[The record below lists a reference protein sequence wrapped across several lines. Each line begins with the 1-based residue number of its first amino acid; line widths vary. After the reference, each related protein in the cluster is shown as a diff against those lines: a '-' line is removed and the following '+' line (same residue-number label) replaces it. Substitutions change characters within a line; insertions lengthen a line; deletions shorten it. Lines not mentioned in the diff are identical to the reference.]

1 MVNFILLFF
10 VPRNCKEILERR
22 EFGSHSARSTSLEI
36 KLYFTTDVCSN
47 GNSILAMEL
56 LLCSMILQQIV
67 TNMGKNVYLTFHLC
81 LFHVCSFNST
91 FFGGSSSSNFSLAK
105 AIIFGLMDVVLS

>member
-1 MVNFILLFF
+1 M
-10 VPRNCKEILERR
+10 R
-22 EFGSHSARSTSLEI
+22 EFGSHSARSTSLER

-47 GNSILAMEL
+47 GNSILGMEL

-67 TNMGKNVYLTFHLC
+67 FTTWGKNVYLTFHLY
-81 LFHVCSFNST
+81 LFHVCSLNST
-91 FFGGSSSSNFSLAK
+91 FFRGSSSSNFSLAK